1 MTTVLQVLGIIYVAL
16 AALAIH
22 YGAGRHAP
30 TLPIDQAMTAVYYI
44 VISFVPGVSSFMFP
58 KFAGIILLSRLL
70 NPSRLHRI
78 MMWTIS
84 IIYLSAGVVM
94 LTINFCQC
102 QPAAAQWGG
111 AQGVCWDRHIVVS
124 YAIFMSSLS
133 VAFDFYLSVYPTIV
147 LWSLV
152 MN

>member
-1 MTTVLQVLGIIYVAL
+1 M
-16 AALAIH
+16 AIS

-30 TLPIDQAMTAVYYI
+30 TIPFDEAMIAVKYI

-58 KFAGIILLSRLL
+58 KFAGIILLARLL
-70 NPSRLHRI
+70 NPGKAHRMI
-78 MMWTIS
+78 MWFIS
-84 IIYLSAGVVM
+84 LFYLAAGIVM
-94 LTINFCQC
+94 LTFNFCQC

-111 AQGVCWDRHIVVS
+111 AVGTCWDRRIVVN

-147 LWSLV
+147 LRTLQMNWKKKVALCSSLGFGYW
-152 MN
+152 